1 MIARSSRAMTIGGWA
16 MTTNPVIRRPLSVIR
31 RLDRRINDAGGAGG
45 DGGRENC
52 SDGYTGS
59 TSAINLSKNKKHGG
73 FYKFLMR
80 EP

>member
-1 MIARSSRAMTIGGWA
+1 
-16 MTTNPVIRRPLSVIR
+16 MTTNPVIR

-80 EP
+80 EPYFTGALFNGGNF